1 MSMKISDKKFNER
14 IDKGI
19 QDSTMREA
27 VSTAQERLYTR
38 RLAASE
44 ELGNWEEWRDLGEQ
58 IRQHTLENLDY
69 YLMQLSENVT
79 KRGGHVFFAKT
90 KEDAAQYM
98 KEVAEKKQAKKVVKS
113 KSMVT
118 EEIEMNKT
126 LEDIGCEVVESDLG
140 QYILQVDDHEPPSH
154 IVAPALHMKKEQI
167 RDVFQEKLGYGKS
180 EDPYEMTKFVR
191 KILREKFLEAEIG
204 VTGCNFAVANTGS
217 ICLVTN
223 EGNADLVTAIPKTQI
238 AVMGMERLVPTMEEL
253 DVLVG
258 LLCRSAVGQKL
269 TSYITTVGPKYE
281 EEADGPEE
289 FHLVVVDNGR
299 SEILGSEFQQVLQCI
314 RCAACINVCP
324 VYRHVGGHSYG
335 SIYPGPIGAVLSP
348 LLGGYDDYKELPY
361 ASTLCAACTDACPV
375 KIPLHEL
382 LLKHRQVIVEKE
394 GRAPLG
400 EKLAMKMFGMGASS
414 AALYKLGTKM
424 APAAMKPIVSGDR
437 VSKGIG
443 PLKNWTEIRE
453 FPAPSKERFR
463 DWFDNHK
470 KGGEK

>member
-1 MSMKISDKKFNER
+1 M
-14 IDKGI
+14 
-19 QDSTMREA
+19 
-27 VSTAQERLYTR
+27 
-38 RLAASE
+38 
-44 ELGNWEEWRDLGEQ
+44 
-58 IRQHTLENLDY
+58 
-69 YLMQLSENVT
+69 
-79 KRGGHVFFAKT
+79 
-90 KEDAAQYM
+90 
-98 KEVAEKKQAKKVVKS
+98 
-113 KSMVT
+113 
-118 EEIEMNKT
+118 
-126 LEDIGCEVVESDLG
+126 
-140 QYILQVDDHEPPSH
+140 
-154 IVAPALHMKKEQI
+154 
-167 RDVFQEKLGYGKS
+167 
-180 EDPYEMTKFVR
+180 
-191 KILREKFLEAEIG
+191 
-204 VTGCNFAVANTGS
+204 
-217 ICLVTN
+217 TN

-424 APAAMKPIVSGDR
+424 APTAMKPIVSGDR
-437 VSKGIG
+437 VSKE
-443 PLKNWTEIRE
+443 L
-453 FPAPSKERFR
+453 A
-463 DWFDNHK
+463 H
-470 KGGEK
+470 